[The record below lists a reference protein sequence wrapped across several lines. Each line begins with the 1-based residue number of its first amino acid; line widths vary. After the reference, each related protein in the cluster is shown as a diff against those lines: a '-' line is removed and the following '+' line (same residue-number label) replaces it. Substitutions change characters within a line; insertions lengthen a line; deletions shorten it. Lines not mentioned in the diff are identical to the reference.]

1 MHLVTRDDQRARRR
15 HLAML
20 LLFCIVAF
28 IWLSFEFYQSHYIAA
43 LRLLG
48 DQHTQVLLGQAQ
60 ELRGDEWSTYL
71 PLLKQA
77 YLEGFPRQSSLAP
90 YFEGFEWFISIPKLD
105 ISLLFL
111 PNHLV
116 YWVLPGGMALS
127 FQGLYYNTLLICSLI
142 WLLRNLRVEPR
153 LAICAAFMLVFSQF
167 YQVWWT
173 SNFPALAAAFLPFA
187 IATSRLSSIPK
198 TLLLA
203 WSIAHVLFGQIYPPF
218 YIPLAAALLPLMF
231 AIRIDLLHWRH
242 LLVFLLAAVIGLGCY
257 TLLKWDYILAMTST
271 AYPGGRVSTGGDSVL
286 FALGGLFFPTLPL
299 SLFTDIGEGVYE
311 YSVAGTI
318 LPLLT
323 LGVVPELRRDKKA
336 LLVTLVAACTFLTLA
351 VYALI
356 GFPVWLSKLTGFYM
370 VPGRRMHIGLSI
382 ITLIWSAYIVSRYW
396 DVLDL
401 RKSVFVAFALYA
413 LFSLFSPHGALLGGF
428 SGAEVYGYLPVLI
441 LVFFLLFLWMLRSRL
456 HVNFP
461 VLATVFGMSMAHVW
475 IFGSFNPLMR
485 ASDILR
491 PVDTALIDN
500 WKALQ
505 QKANRPIAIPGS
517 YGHVLR
523 GEGLPA
529 LEAIHLANVDMD
541 KYKVLFPE
549 VGDQSRNE
557 VFNQFRGIGFANAG
571 VVEGGV
577 TYRFPLQGRAVEF
590 EHSVLEG
597 PATGQLVH
605 GEVSE
610 EDGTFVF
617 RWSSLLQ
624 RDLNIDARLA
634 LTSSCSFE
642 SSWLTRFPVSSDG
655 GSLSGVTGTLVLKA
669 PSRQEAELCAKNVS
683 LVY

>member
-1 MHLVTRDDQRARRR
+1 MPLSAQYARHRYIAI
-15 HLAML
+15 LL
-20 LLFCIVAF
+20 LLFFVVALV
-28 IWLSFEFYQSHYIAA
+28 WLRLEVYQSHYIAA

-48 DQHTQVLLGQAQ
+48 DQHTQVLIGHAQ

-111 PNHLV
+111 PNHMA

-127 FQGLYYNTLLICSLI
+127 FQGLYYNSLLIFSLV
-142 WLLRNLRVEPR
+142 WLLRNLRVEPK
-153 LAICAAFMLVFSQF
+153 LAICAAFMLTFSQF

-187 IATSRLSSIPK
+187 VATSRLSSIPK

-203 WSIAHVLFGQIYPPF
+203 WSIVHVLFGQIYPPF
-218 YIPLAAALLPLMF
+218 YIPLAVALLPLMF
-231 AIRIDLLHWRH
+231 AIRTDFLHWRH
-242 LLVFLLAAVIGLGCY
+242 LLVFLLATVIGLGCY
-257 TLLKWDYILAMTST
+257 ALLKWDYILAMAST

-286 FALGGLFFPTLPL
+286 LALGGLFFPTLPL

-323 LGVVPELRRDKKA
+323 LGVIPELRRDRKA
-336 LLVTLVAACTFLTLA
+336 LLVTLVGSCTFLTLA
-351 VYALI
+351 VYALL
-356 GFPVWLSKLTGFYM
+356 GFPEWLSKLTGFYM

-382 ITLIWSAYIVSRYW
+382 VMLVWAAYIISRYW

-428 SGAEVYGYLPVLI
+428 SGAAAYGYLPVFL
-441 LVFFLLFLWMLRSRL
+441 LVFFLLFARVPTSRL

-461 VLATVFGMSMAHVW
+461 VLAAVFSMTVAHVV

-505 QKANRPIAIPGS
+505 QKVNRPIAIPGS

-541 KYKVLFPE
+541 RYKALFPE
-549 VGDQSRNE
+549 IGDQARNE
-557 VFNQFRGIGFANAG
+557 VFNQFRGIGFANVGA
-571 VVEGGV
+571 VEGGV
-577 TYRFPLQGRAVEF
+577 TYKFPLQGRAVEF
-590 EHSVLEG
+590 EHGVIEG
-597 PATGQLVH
+597 PATGQLVQ
-605 GEVSE
+605 GGVAE
-610 EDGTFVF
+610 EDGAFVL
-617 RWSSLLQ
+617 RWSLLLQ
-624 RDLNIDARLA
+624 RDLDIDARLT
-634 LTSSCSFE
+634 LTTSCPFE
-642 SSWLTRFPVSSDG
+642 SSWLTRFPVNSDG
-655 GSLSGVTGTLVLKA
+655 GSLSGLAGTLVLKA
-669 PSRQEAELCAKNVS
+669 PSRLEAELCAKNVS